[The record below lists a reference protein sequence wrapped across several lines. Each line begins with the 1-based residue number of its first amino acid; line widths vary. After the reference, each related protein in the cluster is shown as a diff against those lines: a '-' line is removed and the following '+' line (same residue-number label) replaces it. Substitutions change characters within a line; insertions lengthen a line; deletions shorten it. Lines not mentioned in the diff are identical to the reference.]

1 MKPLKYILP
10 VAMIVLLMWGCGN
23 TSQSDRLPADIVNNP
38 VSASNEIS
46 AKVPKIEF
54 AHKEH
59 DFGKL
64 IQGEKVT
71 YAFKFKNT
79 GNADLIISDVSS
91 SCGCTVPKYTEK
103 PVKPGETGVLKVTFD
118 SDGRKGFQHKT
129 VTVVT
134 NTIPNTTLLKIKAMV
149 IVPGSNH

>member
-1 MKPLKYILP
+1 MKRSKYILP
-10 VAMIVLLMWGCGN
+10 VVLLALLLWGCGHA
-23 TSQSDRLPADIVNNP
+23 TQDDRLPADIVNNP
-38 VSASNEIS
+38 VSASDEAS
-46 AKVPKIEF
+46 ERMPKIEF

-79 GNADLIISDVSS
+79 GNTDLIISDVSS
-91 SCGCTVPKYTEK
+91 SCGCTVPSYTDK
-103 PVKPGETGVLKVTFD
+103 PVKPGETGVLQVTFD

-149 IVPGSNH
+149 IIPGSSH